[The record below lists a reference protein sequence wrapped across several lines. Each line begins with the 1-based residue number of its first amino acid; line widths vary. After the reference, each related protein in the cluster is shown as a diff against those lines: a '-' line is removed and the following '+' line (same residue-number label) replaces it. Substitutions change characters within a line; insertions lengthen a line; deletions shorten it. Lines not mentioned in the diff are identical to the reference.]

1 MDKDRVRLPEYRSSK
16 GNIMVTY
23 RIAIAGLGVV
33 GAETARHLT
42 ARSSFLSDKAGA
54 HLTLTAV
61 SARSKDKDR
70 GFDMTNIIFE
80 TNPVELAFRD
90 DVDIIIEL
98 MGGSDGP
105 ALDLTEAALRNG
117 KHVITANK
125 AMIALHGAHLAKVAE
140 DNQVALCFEAAVAGG
155 IPALKTLREG
165 LAANEIEAVS
175 GILNGTCNYI
185 LSEMESTGR
194 AFDDVLKEAQK
205 KGYAEADPTFDVEGI
220 DAAHKLTILD
230 ALAFGRLPD
239 FDKIKTTGITQI
251 SDVDIAFADELG
263 YRIRL
268 VGRATKSGL
277 ATVAPVLLPETSQLA
292 KVTGALNA
300 VHYEAEPVNIVSAIG
315 PGAGA
320 GPTASAVLSD
330 LLDVVLERTS
340 KPFGVGVDKLQK
352 HNAMTETQDKTAY
365 YVRLMV
371 FDKPGV
377 LSAVTN
383 VLKELSISVESL
395 IQKGRANDEPV
406 ALVMVFHETTDEAV
420 QKALTLLADEEAVH
434 EVAVALPVLS

>member
-1 MDKDRVRLPEYRSSK
+1 
-16 GNIMVTY
+16 MVNY
-23 RIAIAGLGVV
+23 SIAIAGLGVV

-42 ARSSFLSDKAGA
+42 MRAPHFSQKADA
-54 HLTLTAV
+54 NLVLTAV
-61 SARSKDKDR
+61 SARTKGKDR
-70 GFDMTNIIFE
+70 GFDMSDIAWE
-80 TNPVELAFRD
+80 DDALALASRD
-90 DVDIIIEL
+90 DVDIVVEL
-98 MGGSDGP
+98 MGGADGP
-105 ALDLTEAALRNG
+105 ALALTEAALKNG
-117 KHVITANK
+117 KHVVTANK
-125 AMIALHGAHLAKVAE
+125 AMIAHHGAHLARLAE
-140 DNQVALCFEAAVAGG
+140 ENQVALCFEAAVAGG
-155 IPALKTLREG
+155 IPALKILREG
-165 LAANEIEAVS
+165 LAANDVEAVS

-194 AFDDVLKEAQK
+194 AFDDVLKEAQE

-239 FDKIKTTGITQI
+239 FEKVKTTGITQI

-268 VGRATKSGL
+268 VGRATKSGM
-277 ATVAPVLLPETSQLA
+277 ASVAPVLLPATSQLA

-300 VHYEAEPVNIVSAIG
+300 VHYEAEPVNIISAIG

-330 LLDVVLERTS
+330 VLDVALNREA
-340 KPFGVGVDKLQK
+340 KPFGVSVDKLQD
-352 HNAMTETQDKTAY
+352 NQISTANEPQSAY
-365 YVRLMV
+365 YVRVMV
-371 FDKPGV
+371 FDRPGV

-383 VLKELSISVESL
+383 VLKDLSISVESL

-420 QKALTLLADEEAVH
+420 QKALKLLANEEAVH

>member
-1 MDKDRVRLPEYRSSK
+1 MTD
-16 GNIMVTY
+16 Y

-42 ARSSFLSDKAGA
+42 QRAQTLADKTGARLIV
-54 HLTLTAV
+54 TAV

-70 GFDMTNIIFE
+70 GFDMANIAFE
-80 TNPVELAFRD
+80 SDPVALASRD
-90 DVDIIIEL
+90 DVDIVIEL
-98 MGGSDGP
+98 MGGSEGP
-105 ALDLTEAALRNG
+105 ALDLTKTALANG
-117 KHVITANK
+117 KHVVTANK
-125 AMIALHGAHLAKVAE
+125 AMIAHHGASLAKLAE
-140 DNQVALCFEAAVAGG
+140 ENQVALCFEAAVAGG
-155 IPALKTLREG
+155 IPALKILREG
-165 LAANEIEAVS
+165 LAANDVEAVS

-194 AFDDVLKEAQK
+194 AFDDVLKEAQE

-239 FDKIKTTGITQI
+239 FEKIKTTGITQI

-277 ATVAPVLLPETSQLA
+277 ATVAPVLLPASSQLA

-300 VHYEAEPVNIVSAIG
+300 VHYEAEPVNIISAIG

-330 LLDVVLERTS
+330 VMDIALNRIS
-340 KPFGVGVDKLQK
+340 QPFGVSVDKLQN
-352 HNAMTETQDKTAY
+352 HNAMNETEAQTAY

-371 FDKPGV
+371 FDRPGV

-383 VLKELSISVESL
+383 VLKELSISIESL

-406 ALVMVFHETTDEAV
+406 ALVMVFHETTDAAV
-420 QKALTLLADEEAVH
+420 QKALRILADEEAVH
-434 EVAVALPVLS
+434 EVAVALPVLA

>member
-1 MDKDRVRLPEYRSSK
+1 MTD
-16 GNIMVTY
+16 Y
-23 RIAIAGLGVV
+23 RIGIAGLGVV

-42 ARSSFLSDKAGA
+42 QRANILAEKTGA
-54 HLTLTAV
+54 KLIVTAV
-61 SARSKDKDR
+61 SARAKDKDR
-70 GFDMTNIIFE
+70 GFDMTNIAFE
-80 TNPVELAFRD
+80 TDPVALASRD
-90 DVDIIIEL
+90 DVDIVIEL
-98 MGGSDGP
+98 MGGSEGP
-105 ALDLTEAALRNG
+105 ALDLTKTALANG
-117 KHVITANK
+117 KHVVTANK
-125 AMIALHGAHLAKVAE
+125 AMIANHGASLAQLAE
-140 DNQVALCFEAAVAGG
+140 ENQVALCFEAAVAGG
-155 IPALKTLREG
+155 IPALKILREG
-165 LAANEIEAVS
+165 LAANDVEAVS

-194 AFDDVLKEAQK
+194 AFDDVLKEAQE

-239 FDKIKTTGITQI
+239 FEKIKTTGITQI

-277 ATVAPVLLPETSQLA
+277 ATVAPVLLPASSQLA

-300 VHYEAEPVNIVSAIG
+300 VHYEAEPVDIISAIG

-330 LLDVVLERTS
+330 VMDIALNRVS
-340 KPFGVGVDKLQK
+340 KPFGVSVDKLQK
-352 HNAMTETQDKTAY
+352 HNAMSEAEAQTAY

-383 VLKELSISVESL
+383 IFKDLSISIESL
-395 IQKGRANDEPV
+395 IQKGRGNDEPV
-406 ALVMVFHETTDEAV
+406 ALVMVFHETTDAAV
-420 QKALTLLADEEAVH
+420 QKALHILADEEAVH

>member
-1 MDKDRVRLPEYRSSK
+1 MTD
-16 GNIMVTY
+16 Y
-23 RIAIAGLGVV
+23 RIGIAGLGVV

-42 ARSSFLSDKAGA
+42 QRANILAEKTGA
-54 HLTLTAV
+54 KLIVTAV
-61 SARSKDKDR
+61 SARAKDKDR
-70 GFDMTNIIFE
+70 GFDMTNIAFE
-80 TNPVELAFRD
+80 TDPVALASRD
-90 DVDIIIEL
+90 DVDIVIEL
-98 MGGSDGP
+98 MGGSEGP
-105 ALDLTEAALRNG
+105 ALDLTKTALANG
-117 KHVITANK
+117 KHVVTANK
-125 AMIALHGAHLAKVAE
+125 AMIANHGASLAQLAE
-140 DNQVALCFEAAVAGG
+140 ENQVALCFEAAVAGG
-155 IPALKTLREG
+155 IPALKILREG
-165 LAANEIEAVS
+165 LAANDVEAVS

-194 AFDDVLKEAQK
+194 AFDDVLKEAQE

-239 FDKIKTTGITQI
+239 FEKIKTTGITQI

-277 ATVAPVLLPETSQLA
+277 ATVTPVLLPASSQLA

-300 VHYEAEPVNIVSAIG
+300 VHYEAEPVDIISAIG

-330 LLDVVLERTS
+330 VMDIALNRVS
-340 KPFGVGVDKLQK
+340 KPFGVSVDKLQK
-352 HNAMTETQDKTAY
+352 HNAMSEAEAQTAY

-383 VLKELSISVESL
+383 IFKDLSISIESL
-395 IQKGRANDEPV
+395 IQKGRGNDEPV
-406 ALVMVFHETTDEAV
+406 ALVMVFHETTDAAV
-420 QKALTLLADEEAVH
+420 QKALHILADEEAVH

>member
-1 MDKDRVRLPEYRSSK
+1 
-16 GNIMVTY
+16 MVEY

-42 ARSSFLSDKAGA
+42 TRASQLAQKADA
-54 HLTLTAV
+54 SLVLRAV
-61 SARSKDKDR
+61 SARAKGKDR
-70 GFDMTNIIFE
+70 GFDMSNIAWE
-80 TNPVELAFRD
+80 DDALALASRD
-90 DVDIIIEL
+90 DVDIVIEL
-98 MGGSDGP
+98 MGGADGP
-105 ALDLTEAALRNG
+105 ALALTEAALKNG
-117 KHVITANK
+117 KHVVTANK
-125 AMIALHGAHLAKVAE
+125 AMIAHHGAHLARLAE
-140 DNQVALCFEAAVAGG
+140 ENQVALCFEAAVAGG
-155 IPALKTLREG
+155 IPALKILREG
-165 LAANEIEAVS
+165 LAANDVEAVS

-194 AFDDVLKEAQK
+194 AFDDVLKEAQE

-239 FDKIKTTGITQI
+239 FKKVKTTGITQI

-268 VGRATKSGL
+268 VGRATKSGM
-277 ATVAPVLLPETSQLA
+277 ASVAPVLLPATSQLA

-300 VHYEAEPVNIVSAIG
+300 VHYEAEPVNIISAIG

-330 LLDVVLERTS
+330 VLDVALNRVA
-340 KPFGVGVDKLQK
+340 KPFGVGIDRLQD
-352 HNAMTETQDKTAY
+352 NQSSTANEPQSAY
-365 YVRLMV
+365 YVRVMV
-371 FDKPGV
+371 FDRPGV

-383 VLKELSISVESL
+383 VLKDLSISVESL

-420 QKALTLLADEEAVH
+420 QKALALLANEEAVH

>member
-1 MDKDRVRLPEYRSSK
+1 
-16 GNIMVTY
+16 MVEY

-42 ARSSFLSDKAGA
+42 TRAHQLAQKADA
-54 HLTLTAV
+54 SLVLRAV
-61 SARSKDKDR
+61 SARAKGKDR
-70 GFDMTNIIFE
+70 GFDMSNIAWE
-80 TNPVELAFRD
+80 DDALSLASRD
-90 DVDIIIEL
+90 DVDIVIEL
-98 MGGSDGP
+98 MGGADGP
-105 ALDLTEAALRNG
+105 ALALTEAALKNG
-117 KHVITANK
+117 KHVVTANK
-125 AMIALHGAHLAKVAE
+125 AMIAHHGAHLARLAE
-140 DNQVALCFEAAVAGG
+140 ENQVALCFEAAVAGG
-155 IPALKTLREG
+155 IPALKILREG
-165 LAANEIEAVS
+165 LAANDVEAVS

-194 AFDDVLKEAQK
+194 AFDDVLQEAQE

-239 FDKIKTTGITQI
+239 FKKVKTTGITQI

-268 VGRATKSGL
+268 VGRATKSGM
-277 ATVAPVLLPETSQLA
+277 ASVAPVLLPATSQLA

-300 VHYEAEPVNIVSAIG
+300 VHYEAEPVNIISAIG

-330 LLDVVLERTS
+330 VLDVALNRVA
-340 KPFGVGVDKLQK
+340 KPFGVGIDRLQD
-352 HNAMTETQDKTAY
+352 NQSSTANEPQSAY
-365 YVRLMV
+365 YVRVMV
-371 FDKPGV
+371 FDRPGV

-383 VLKELSISVESL
+383 VLKDLSISVESL

-420 QKALTLLADEEAVH
+420 QKALTLLANEEAVH

>member
-1 MDKDRVRLPEYRSSK
+1 
-16 GNIMVTY
+16 MVDY

-42 ARSSFLSDKAGA
+42 MRASHLAQKADA
-54 HLTLTAV
+54 NLVLTAV
-61 SARSKDKDR
+61 SARAKGKDR
-70 GFDMTNIIFE
+70 GFDMAHIAWE
-80 TNPVELAFRD
+80 DDALALASRD
-90 DVDIIIEL
+90 DVDIVIEL

-105 ALDLTEAALRNG
+105 ALALTEAALKNG
-117 KHVITANK
+117 KHVVTANK
-125 AMIALHGAHLAKVAE
+125 AMIAHHGAHLARLAE
-140 DNQVALCFEAAVAGG
+140 ENQVALCFEAAVAGG
-155 IPALKTLREG
+155 IPALKILREG
-165 LAANEIEAVS
+165 LAANNVEAVS

-194 AFDDVLKEAQK
+194 AFDDVLKEAQE

-239 FDKIKTTGITQI
+239 FNKVKTTGITQI

-268 VGRATKSGL
+268 VGRATKSGM
-277 ATVAPVLLPETSQLA
+277 ASVAPVLLPATSQLA

-300 VHYEAEPVNIVSAIG
+300 VHYEAEPVNIISAIG

-330 LLDVVLERTS
+330 ILDIALNRVA
-340 KPFGVGVDKLQK
+340 KPFGIGIDRLQD
-352 HNAMTETQDKTAY
+352 NQSSSASEPQSAY
-365 YVRLMV
+365 YVRVMV
-371 FDKPGV
+371 FDRPGV

-420 QKALTLLADEEAVH
+420 QKALKLLANEEAVH
-434 EVAVALPVLS
+434 EVVVALPVRS

>member
-1 MDKDRVRLPEYRSSK
+1 MAD
-16 GNIMVTY
+16 Y

-42 ARSSFLSDKAGA
+42 MRASKLAEKADA
-54 HLTLTAV
+54 NLVLTAV
-61 SARSKDKDR
+61 SARSQDKDR
-70 GFDMTNIIFE
+70 GFDMTNIAWE
-80 TNPVELAFRD
+80 DDAVALASRD
-90 DVDIIIEL
+90 DVDIIVEL

-105 ALDLTEAALRNG
+105 ALALTKTALSNG
-117 KHVITANK
+117 KHVVTANK
-125 AMIALHGAHLAKVAE
+125 AMIAHHGAKLAKLAE
-140 DNQVALCFEAAVAGG
+140 DNNVSLCFEAAVAGG
-155 IPALKTLREG
+155 IPALKILREG
-165 LAANEIEAVS
+165 LAANDVEAVS

-185 LSEMESTGR
+185 LSEMETTGR
-194 AFDDVLKEAQK
+194 AFADVLKEAQE

-239 FDKIKTTGITQI
+239 FAKVKTTGISQI
-251 SDVDIAFADELG
+251 SDVDIAFAEELG

-277 ATVAPVLLPETSQLA
+277 STVAPVLLPETSQLA

-300 VHYEAEPVNIVSAIG
+300 VHYEAEPVNIISAIG

-330 LLDVVLERTS
+330 IIDVALGNAA
-340 KPFGVGVDKLQK
+340 KPFGVAVDKLQD
-352 HNAMTETQDKTAY
+352 NQSSTANEPQSAY
-365 YVRLMV
+365 YVRVMV
-371 FDKPGV
+371 FDRPGV

-383 VLKELSISVESL
+383 VLKDLSISVESL

-420 QKALTLLADEEAVH
+420 EKALTLLANEEAVH
-434 EVAVALPVLS
+434 EVSVALPVLA

>member
-1 MDKDRVRLPEYRSSK
+1 
-16 GNIMVTY
+16 MVEY

-42 ARSSFLSDKAGA
+42 MRAPHFSQKADA
-54 HLTLTAV
+54 NLVLTAV
-61 SARSKDKDR
+61 SARTKGKDR
-70 GFDMTNIIFE
+70 GFDMSDIAWE
-80 TNPVELAFRD
+80 DDALALASRD
-90 DVDIIIEL
+90 DVDIVVEL
-98 MGGSDGP
+98 MGGADGP
-105 ALDLTEAALRNG
+105 ALALTEAALKNG
-117 KHVITANK
+117 KHVVTANK
-125 AMIALHGAHLAKVAE
+125 AMIAHHGAHLARLAE
-140 DNQVALCFEAAVAGG
+140 ENQVALCFEAAVAGG
-155 IPALKTLREG
+155 IPALKILREG
-165 LAANEIEAVS
+165 LAANDVEAVS

-194 AFDDVLKEAQK
+194 AFDDVLKEAQE

-239 FDKIKTTGITQI
+239 FEKVKTTGITQI

-268 VGRATKSGL
+268 VGRATKSGM
-277 ATVAPVLLPETSQLA
+277 ASVAPVLLPATSQLA

-300 VHYEAEPVNIVSAIG
+300 VHYEAEPVNIISAIG

-330 LLDVVLERTS
+330 VLDVALNREA
-340 KPFGVGVDKLQK
+340 KPFGVSVDKLQD
-352 HNAMTETQDKTAY
+352 NQISTANEPQSAY
-365 YVRLMV
+365 YVRVMV
-371 FDKPGV
+371 FDRPGV

-383 VLKELSISVESL
+383 VLKDLSISVESL

-420 QKALTLLADEEAVH
+420 QKALKLLANEEAVH

>member
-1 MDKDRVRLPEYRSSK
+1 MAD
-16 GNIMVTY
+16 Y

-42 ARSSFLSDKAGA
+42 QRAQTLANKTGA
-54 HLTLTAV
+54 NLIVTAV
-61 SARSKDKDR
+61 SARSRDKDR
-70 GFDMTNIIFE
+70 GFDMANIAFE
-80 TNPVELAFRD
+80 SDPVALASRE
-90 DVDIIIEL
+90 DVDIVIEL
-98 MGGSDGP
+98 MGGAEGP
-105 ALDLTEAALRNG
+105 ALELTKTALENG
-117 KHVITANK
+117 KHVVTANK
-125 AMIALHGAHLAKVAE
+125 AMIAHHGASLTKLAE

-155 IPALKTLREG
+155 IPALKILREG
-165 LAANEIEAVS
+165 LAANDVEAVS

-194 AFDDVLKEAQK
+194 AFDDVLKEAQE

-239 FDKIKTTGITQI
+239 FEKVKTTGITQI

-268 VGRATKSGL
+268 VGRATKSGI
-277 ATVAPVLLPETSQLA
+277 ATVAPVLLPASSQLA

-300 VHYEAEPVNIVSAIG
+300 VHYEAEPVNIISAIG

-330 LLDVVLERTS
+330 VMDIALNRIS
-340 KPFGVGVDKLQK
+340 KPFGVSVDKLQK
-352 HNAMTETQDKTAY
+352 HNAMSETQAQTAY

-371 FDKPGV
+371 FDRPGV
-377 LSAVTN
+377 LSAVTS
-383 VLKELSISVESL
+383 VLKDLAISVESL

-406 ALVMVFHETTDEAV
+406 ALVMVFHETTDAAV
-420 QKALTLLADEEAVH
+420 QEAIRILADEEAVH

>member
-1 MDKDRVRLPEYRSSK
+1 
-16 GNIMVTY
+16 MVEY

-42 ARSSFLSDKAGA
+42 TRASHLAQKADA
-54 HLTLTAV
+54 KLVLTAV
-61 SARSKDKDR
+61 SARAKGKDR
-70 GFDMTNIIFE
+70 GFDMSNIAWE
-80 TNPVELAFRD
+80 DDALALASRD
-90 DVDIIIEL
+90 DVDIVIEL
-98 MGGSDGP
+98 MGGADGP
-105 ALDLTEAALRNG
+105 ALALTEAALKNG
-117 KHVITANK
+117 KHVVTANK
-125 AMIALHGAHLAKVAE
+125 AMIAHHGAHLARLAE
-140 DNQVALCFEAAVAGG
+140 ENQVALCFEAAVAGG
-155 IPALKTLREG
+155 IPALKILREG
-165 LAANEIEAVS
+165 LAANNVEAVS

-194 AFDDVLKEAQK
+194 AFADVLKEAQE

-239 FDKIKTTGITQI
+239 FKKVKTTGITQI

-268 VGRATKSGL
+268 VGRATKSGM
-277 ATVAPVLLPETSQLA
+277 ASVAPVLLPATSQLA

-300 VHYEAEPVNIVSAIG
+300 VHYEAEPVNIISAIG

-330 LLDVVLERTS
+330 VLDVALNRVA
-340 KPFGVGVDKLQK
+340 KPFGVGIDRLQD
-352 HNAMTETQDKTAY
+352 NQSSTANEPQSAY
-365 YVRLMV
+365 YVRVMV
-371 FDKPGV
+371 FDRPGV

-383 VLKELSISVESL
+383 VLKDLSISVESL

-420 QKALTLLADEEAVH
+420 QKALTLLANEEAVH